1 MLIHPKMAAIT
12 CTVRISIMFKI
23 SSRIDADGVD
33 PAW

>member
-1 MLIHPKMAAIT
+1 MAAIT

-23 SSRIDADGVD
+23 SSRMDAIGVD